1 MNILSTNWKSTQWK
15 PNNTLEI
22 TLSNNCV
29 IILKDVSFA
38 NYLALSSNPKLL
50 DKMILFYCHCN
61 SAYHVSRESLIF
73 QTHSIN
79 SHPSVRCG

>member
-1 MNILSTNWKSTQWK
+1 MNILSTKWKNTRWK

-22 TLSNNCV
+22 TLSNDYV

-50 DKMILFYCHCN
+50 DKMIL
-61 SAYHVSRESLIF
+61 SRV
-73 QTHSIN
+73 N
-79 SHPSVRCG
+79 W

>member
-22 TLSNNCV
+22 TLPNDYV

-38 NYLALSSNPKLL
+38 NYLALSSNPTLL
-50 DKMILFYCHCN
+50 DKMIL
-61 SAYHVSRESLIF
+61 SR
-73 QTHSIN
+73 TN
-79 SHPSVRCG
+79 W

>member
-22 TLSNNCV
+22 TLSNDYV

-38 NYLALSSNPKLL
+38 NYLALSSNPTLL
-50 DKMILFYCHCN
+50 DKMIL
-61 SAYHVSRESLIF
+61 SRV
-73 QTHSIN
+73 N
-79 SHPSVRCG
+79 W

>member
-1 MNILSTNWKSTQWK
+1 MNILSTQWK

-22 TLSNNCV
+22 TLSNDCV

-50 DKMILFYCHCN
+50 DKMIL
-61 SAYHVSRESLIF
+61 SRTSW
-73 QTHSIN
+73 
-79 SHPSVRCG
+79 

>member
-22 TLSNNCV
+22 TLPNDYV

-38 NYLALSSNPKLL
+38 NYLVLSSNPTLL
-50 DKMILFYCHCN
+50 DKMIL
-61 SAYHVSRESLIF
+61 S
-73 QTHSIN
+73 
-79 SHPSVRCG
+79 